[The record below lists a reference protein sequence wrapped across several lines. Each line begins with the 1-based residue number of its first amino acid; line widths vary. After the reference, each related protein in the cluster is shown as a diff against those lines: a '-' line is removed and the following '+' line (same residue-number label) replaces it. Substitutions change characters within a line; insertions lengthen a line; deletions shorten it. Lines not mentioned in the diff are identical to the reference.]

1 MANELSRL
9 RRRPLLAPLLLPM
22 LGLLAAAA
30 GLYWIR
36 SWDRTTTVVLLRHA
50 EAAAPAGDPELSNA
64 GARRAALLGEVIADL
79 LPHQRV
85 DYLYAADTRRAQQTA
100 APIAN
105 QFQLPINVLTAS
117 DWARLAQRL
126 ASEHHGRTVVV
137 VGYASTLPTVIEG
150 LSGQGVAVDK
160 SEYDA
165 IFVVVRPS
173 SGEPRVLR
181 LRYGDP
187 TPRKAV
193 ASPVRRD

>member
-1 MANELSRL
+1 M
-9 RRRPLLAPLLLPM
+9 LAPLLLPM

-50 EAAAPAGDPELSNA
+50 ETGAPAGDPELSTA
-64 GARRAALLGEVIADL
+64 GERRAALLGEVIADL

-105 QFQLPINVLTAS
+105 HFQLPINVLTGG
-117 DWARLAQRL
+117 DWASLADRLAD
-126 ASEHHGRTVVV
+126 EHHGRTVVV
-137 VGYASTLPTVIEG
+137 VGYASTLPAVIEG
-150 LSGQGVAVDK
+150 LSGQGVAIDPG
-160 SEYDA
+160 EYDA

-187 TPRKAV
+187 TPRKA
-193 ASPVRRD
+193 APAPARAN

>member
-22 LGLLAAAA
+22 LGLMAAAA

-36 SWDRTTTVVLLRHA
+36 AWDRTTTVILLRHA
-50 EAAAPAGDPELSNA
+50 EAAEPAGDPELSKA

-105 QFQLPINVLTAS
+105 QFQLPINVLTGS
-117 DWARLAQRL
+117 DWARLAERL

-137 VGYASTLPTVIEG
+137 VGYASTLPAVIEG
-150 LSGQGVAVDK
+150 LSGQDVAIGAG
-160 SEYDA
+160 EHDA

-187 TPRKAV
+187 TPRATA
-193 ASPVRRD
+193 ASPALAD

>member
-22 LGLLAAAA
+22 LGLMAAAA

-36 SWDRTTTVVLLRHA
+36 AWDRTTTIVLLRHA
-50 EAAAPAGDPELSNA
+50 EAAEPAGDPELSKA

-105 QFQLPINVLTAS
+105 QFQLPINVLTGS
-117 DWARLAQRL
+117 DWPRLAERL
-126 ASEHHGRTVVV
+126 ASEHRGRTVVV
-137 VGYASTLPTVIEG
+137 VGYASTLPAVIEG
-150 LSGQGVAVDK
+150 LSGRGVAVGS
-160 SEYDA
+160 SEHDA

-181 LRYGDP
+181 LRYGEP
-187 TPRKAV
+187 TPRSAD
-193 ASPVRRD
+193 ASPDRAN